1 MEEPTSSSNYLTSHF
16 FVQNDSLYAPLTS
29 SDHEVVGIG
38 VHLALVHDPP
48 MYDNAAQS
56 GVTYK
61 YINRINDIEV
71 NSPADRAGMCIGD
84 IIIAVD
90 HVNIDDGQRLYLPD
104 DVAELIHGQ
113 EGSRVVV
120 VIERDGRKLEYTI
133 IRAPILPALDTSRS
147 SSMLPTSPLPSIRD
161 TTESFKRLVSPEL
174 DRALDIIDDKVGIDL
189 RRMF

>member
-1 MEEPTSSSNYLTSHF
+1 MEEPTSSSNYLSSHF

-29 SDHEVVGIG
+29 CDHEVVGIG

-61 YINRINDIEV
+61 YINRVNSIEV
-71 NSPADRAGMCIGD
+71 NSPAKRAGMCIGD

-104 DVAELIHGQ
+104 DVAELIHGK

-120 VIERDGRKLEYTI
+120 VIEREGRKIEYTI
-133 IRAPILPALDTSRS
+133 IRAPITPASDRLPS
-147 SSMLPTSPLPSIRD
+147 SPLPSIRD

>member
-1 MEEPTSSSNYLTSHF
+1 
-16 FVQNDSLYAPLTS
+16 
-29 SDHEVVGIG
+29 
-38 VHLALVHDPP
+38 

-61 YINRINDIEV
+61 YINRVNNIEV
-71 NSPADRAGMCIGD
+71 NSPAERAGMCIGD

-90 HVNIDDGQRLYLPD
+90 NVNIDDRQRLYLPD
-104 DVAELIHGQ
+104 DVAELIHGK

-120 VIERDGRKLEYTI
+120 VIERDGRKMEYSI
-133 IRAPILPALDTSRS
+133 IRAPIIPALDTSR

-174 DRALDIIDDKVGIDL
+174 DRALDIFDDKVGIDL

>member
-1 MEEPTSSSNYLTSHF
+1 MEEPMSSSNFLSSHF
-16 FVQNDSLYAPLTS
+16 FVSNDSLYAPLTA

-61 YINRINDIEV
+61 YINRVNSIEV
-71 NSPADRAGMCIGD
+71 NSPAERAGMCTGD

-90 HVNIDDGQRLYLPD
+90 NVNIDDGQRLYLPD
-104 DVAELIHGQ
+104 DVAELIHGK

-120 VIERDGRKLEYTI
+120 VIEREGRKIEYTI
-133 IRAPILPALDTSRS
+133 IRAPIVPASDTRS
-147 SSMLPTSPLPSIRD
+147 LPTSPLPSIRD

>member
-1 MEEPTSSSNYLTSHF
+1 
-16 FVQNDSLYAPLTS
+16 
-29 SDHEVVGIG
+29 
-38 VHLALVHDPP
+38 

-61 YINRINDIEV
+61 YINRVNNVEV
-71 NSPADRAGMCIGD
+71 NSPAERAGMCIGD

-120 VIERDGRKLEYTI
+120 VIEREGRKIEYTI
-133 IRAPILPALDTSRS
+133 IRAPIIPALDTTR

>member
-1 MEEPTSSSNYLTSHF
+1 
-16 FVQNDSLYAPLTS
+16 
-29 SDHEVVGIG
+29 
-38 VHLALVHDPP
+38 

-104 DVAELIHGQ
+104 DVAELIHGK

-120 VIERDGRKLEYTI
+120 VIEREGRKMEYTI
-133 IRAPILPALDTSRS
+133 IRAPIIPALDSTSRS
-147 SSMLPTSPLPSIRD
+147 LSMLPTSPLPSIRD